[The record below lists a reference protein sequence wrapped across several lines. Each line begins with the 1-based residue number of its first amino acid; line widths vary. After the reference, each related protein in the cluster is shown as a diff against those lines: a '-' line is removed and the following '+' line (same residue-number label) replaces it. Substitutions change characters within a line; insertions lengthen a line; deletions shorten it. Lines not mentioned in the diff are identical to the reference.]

1 MKPPGPVGITVMLV
15 VALPVVI
22 ELRTAL
28 AWFGLD
34 VPAQVF
40 YPAAAVVLALVVAG
54 LLVLP
59 DEPGNP
65 TEA

>member
-1 MKPPGPVGITVMLV
+1 VGITVMLV
-15 VALPVVI
+15 IALPIVI

-40 YPAAAVVLALVVAG
+40 YPAAALVLALIVAG
-54 LLVLP
+54 LLLLP

-65 TEA
+65 TDTDCCD